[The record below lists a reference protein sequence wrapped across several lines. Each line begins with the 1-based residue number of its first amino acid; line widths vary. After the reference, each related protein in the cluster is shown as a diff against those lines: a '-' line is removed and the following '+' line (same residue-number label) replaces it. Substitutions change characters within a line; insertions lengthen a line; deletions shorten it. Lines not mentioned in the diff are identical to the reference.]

1 MSETPQGYSGPLPP
15 NYVQSSA
22 PQTPNLGLTLSSVD
36 PIMAYN
42 LVLIDTAVG
51 SGGGGGSPG
60 GNIGD
65 VQFKAGA
72 STFGGSDN
80 LFWDDIGQT
89 LEIDTAGFG
98 LSILADNA
106 GASTTLI
113 PLDLE
118 VNTSI
123 GGTNTI
129 TGANISILNGS
140 GVTSSVKGMQI
151 SVTNAGGGTLN
162 FYRGIL
168 ISGPNGSIGTAKGIQ
183 IGSFSNGGDTSSR
196 ALEIDGGIV
205 EFADGSCT
213 FALGSNPVVSAN
225 DLTTGFN
232 FIYSGITPGN
242 IWEIRIPDADSA
254 TAVSAPA
261 QGGKALSAF
270 DATTGL
276 FSYVSVGSGT
286 VTSVALATGAGA
298 SDVLYTITGSPVTTS
313 GTITETLRTQSA
325 NLVFSGPTTGAA
337 ASPTFRSLVTA
348 DMPAGTGTVTSVTFT
363 GDGTVLSSTPSSAVT
378 TTGTLTAALANAAGG
393 TVLGRNATTSGAPSY
408 TIAPVLGIPGT
419 STGTIALASVTAS
432 GKFTLTAPSSAAT
445 PTLTLP
451 TTSNVLA
458 GQFAGDGVV
467 LSSTLATASAAGTV
481 TAALANA
488 GGGTV
493 LGNATTGSAAP
504 TYTTA
509 PVLGIPGTSTGTIAL
524 ASSTAS
530 GKYTITA
537 PANAATPTLTLPTGT
552 GTFAVTASSPIV
564 LDATTGNLTG
574 PTIVTSASSLTNNAV
589 VLGAGSQG
597 SKTAAGFTTDGT
609 SALTLGVAS
618 TGTGSLVLAGTT
630 SGSVTLTTTATGT
643 LFSSNAG
650 LAFSGASGA
659 ATTISTTTTNAN
671 LILTPNGTGS
681 VVVPAGAGAT
691 PGLLLGS
698 GGPGLWQVTANIVG
712 LNTGSSTVGGFR
724 LYNGTTALT
733 SMNVGSSSDY
743 ILQCG
748 VVGAKLVLAG
758 LITTQAGPAILI
770 GADGFGTGNFTSTS
784 TGQTG
789 VAFGNGATGNT
800 GGLVFA
806 PTSGTAT
813 FNAVVITPQ
822 INQTGGA
829 NGTVTDLLLSAT
841 ETALV
846 GTHNALDIGTGGTG
860 GKFTLTA
867 AGVATKYANTTLVG
881 QGVPSEIVT
890 IDLTAQTAAI
900 TATNLT
906 ASAPRTGMYRISMS
920 ATITTAGTSSI
931 LGGTNG
937 FQISFTSPTD
947 SVAKTTVAGNSIT
960 SAANTTGTAI
970 ADTLTVYAKTGTAIS
985 YTFDYTS
992 TGTAMTYELHLR
1004 LEAL

>member
-213 FALGSNPVVSAN
+213 FALGSNSVVSAN

-254 TAVSAPA
+254 TAISAPA

-276 FSYVSVGSGT
+276 FSYVSVSSGT

-325 NLVFSGPTTGAA
+325 NLIFSGPTTGAA
-337 ASPTFRSLVTA
+337 ASPTFRALVTA

-378 TTGTLTAALANAAGG
+378 TTGTLTAALASAAGG

-408 TIAPVLGIPGT
+408 TI
-419 STGTIALASVTAS
+419 
-432 GKFTLTAPSSAAT
+432 
-445 PTLTLP
+445 
-451 TTSNVLA
+451 
-458 GQFAGDGVV
+458 
-467 LSSTLATASAAGTV
+467 
-481 TAALANA
+481 
-488 GGGTV
+488 
-493 LGNATTGSAAP
+493 
-504 TYTTA
+504 A

-552 GTFAVTASSPIV
+552 GTFAVTASAPIV

-574 PTIVTSASSLTNNAV
+574 PTIVTSASSLTSNAV

-698 GGPGLWQVTANIVG
+698 GGPGLWQVTANIAG

-890 IDLTAQTAAI
+890 VDLTAQTAAI

-906 ASAPRTGMYRISMS
+906 ASAPRTGHYQISWS
-920 ATITTAGTSSI
+920 ATITTAGTSSV

-937 FQISFTSPTD
+937 FQVGYTSPTD
-947 SVAKTTVAGNSIT
+947 SVAKTTVPGNSVT
-960 SAANTTGTAI
+960 SAANTTGTAVGGVEVI
-970 ADTLTVYAKTGTAIS
+970 YAKTGTAIT
-985 YTFDYTS
+985 YAYDYTS
-992 TGTAMTYELHLR
+992 TGTAMNFELHIR
-1004 LEAL
+1004 LIAL